1 MEKEFNLNPCN
12 YVRTSCFKAMK
23 NSNYVSIN
31 QKAITSL
38 VNEILT
44 LNQPGITFP
53 KWSESHFPV
62 NSVSFET
69 LLRYVFIIDTLN
81 FCFWPNPPF
90 EYSDLAQNL
99 HETLLHNPSFFEI
112 SSLTQVTSAELKQ
125 NIFKVEFCLLEE
137 RARMLREVFT
147 VISDKYESSCVN
159 FVTKAKQNA
168 AMLVK
173 MIIDEFV
180 CFRDTAIYKGEQIF
194 FYKRAQ
200 ILVSDIHLIYKDL
213 LEMSNNKSSIN
224 EYECINFGNTVSQL
238 TMFADYRVP
247 QILRSKNV
255 LIYNE
260 TLSNIIS
267 NKNEIEHGSKYEVE
281 IRAGTVVAVELIK
294 EELAKNGMN
303 VLSLEID
310 VYLWEEGEKQR
321 NTTEHP
327 AHRTLSIFY

>member
-1 MEKEFNLNPCN
+1 M
-12 YVRTSCFKAMK
+12 THSTHIT
-23 NSNYVSIN
+23 IN
-31 QKAITSL
+31 QNAITSL

-44 LNQPGITFP
+44 LSQPGITFP

-62 NSVSFET
+62 NTVSFET

-90 EYSDLAQNL
+90 EYSDLAHNL

-112 SSLTQVTSAELKQ
+112 ASLTQVTPFELKQ
-125 NIFKVEFCLLEE
+125 NIFKIDFCLLEE

-159 FVTKAKQNA
+159 FVMKAKQNA
-168 AMLVK
+168 ALLVK

-213 LEMSNNKSSIN
+213 IEMSNNKSHVS

-247 QILRSKNV
+247 QILRSKDV
-255 LIYNE
+255 LVYSE
-260 TLSNIIS
+260 MLSNVVA
-267 NKNEIEHGSKYEVE
+267 NKNEIEHGSIYEVE

-294 EELAKNGMN
+294 EELAKKGMN

-321 NTTEHP
+321 DTTEHP

>member
-1 MEKEFNLNPCN
+1 MEKQFPLNPCN
-12 YVRTSCFKAMK
+12 YVRTSCTKAMK
-23 NSNYVSIN
+23 HSTHVTIN
-31 QKAITSL
+31 QNAITSL

-44 LNQPGITFP
+44 LSQPGITFP

-62 NSVSFET
+62 NTVSLET

-90 EYSDLAQNL
+90 EYCDLAHNL

-112 SSLTQVTSAELKQ
+112 ASLTQVTPLELKQ
-125 NIFKVEFCLLEE
+125 NIFKVDFCLLEE

-159 FVTKAKQNA
+159 FVMKAKQSA
-168 AMLVK
+168 ALLVK

-213 LEMSNNKSSIN
+213 IEMSNNIN

-260 TLSNIIS
+260 TLSNVIT

-294 EELAKNGMN
+294 EELAKKGMN

-321 NTTEHP
+321 DITEHP